1 MKQHAVLLT
10 DDAQADLQELYDYI
24 AVYDA
29 PAKADAVL
37 KEAQINSSWRAI
49 TWLGR
54 SAALLFLQISR
65 YLLHK
70 APCSPSQPK
79 RRASTRINLRFLN
92 RQGFPAAC
100 AIRASAAPACAWVIA
115 NPSASAASLP
125 GRAGSLSSR
134 ITICCTSALPA
145 LP

>member
-37 KEAQINSSWRAI
+37 KEARIYSAWRAI

-65 YLLHK
+65 YLLQKPPWQSHPDSQ
-70 APCSPSQPK
+70 AP
-79 RRASTRINLRFLN
+79 RIHANK
-92 RQGFPAAC
+92 
-100 AIRASAAPACAWVIA
+100 SARP
-115 NPSASAASLP
+115 
-125 GRAGSLSSR
+125 
-134 ITICCTSALPA
+134 
-145 LP
+145 

>member
-24 AVYDA
+24 AGHDA

-65 YLLHK
+65 YLLQK
-70 APCSPSQPK
+70 PPCSPSQSK

-92 RQGFPAAC
+92 KLEA
-100 AIRASAAPACAWVIA
+100 VV
-115 NPSASAASLP
+115 ASL
-125 GRAGSLSSR
+125 SR
-134 ITICCTSALPA
+134 FPERGAVTKELRDVGIRDYREVYFKP
-145 LP
+145 